1 MIFHEI
7 LIAVERAKVE
17 ILLNLP
23 IFLGFTILDVSKTF
37 MYEFHFFYL
46 KEKDHGEKS
55 KLLFTNTV
63 LLTQVI
69 KTENIHDKIFSN
81 K

>member
-1 MIFHEI
+1 MIFNEI

-46 KEKDHGEKS
+46 KEKDDGEKS
-55 KLLFTNTV
+55 KLLFTNTIS
-63 LLTQVI
+63 LT
-69 KTENIHDKIFSN
+69 
-81 K
+81 